1 MADNLGMMLSLRFVR
16 SRRKGALTRFIS
28 FASTCGI
35 AVGVF
40 AAIVGFSAMNG
51 FESELENRVL
61 SVIPSARLTASDS
74 HFKDVEGI
82 ESVLKQ
88 DKRIQSTAPAAE
100 VRAILSANRA
110 FAPLLITGIDPQAEK
125 EVVEIQRFINV
136 DMNCLKRDEFKSI
149 AGHCSVNTPKAATTQ
164 DTTLAK
170 ANRSAETNT
179 QTNDSTTANVS
190 DVDNETSIAAAGDSA
205 SQQDNSASEQV
216 DSAYDKMPRIIIGSS
231 IAKKLGVGAGDVV
244 TMMVMSNVQ
253 QQHDDLKDFE
263 SSLKAPNRNK
273 ALVIGVIHLG
283 GQLDGS
289 LALME
294 LDELVTISKLGGP
307 NAIHIRTS
315 VLKDTNRIIYDA
327 TYGKI
332 SENAMLSTWINS
344 QGKLYHD
351 IQMVRQ
357 IMFIAMFLVLAVACF
372 NIVSNLMMMTSEKRR
387 EIAILLTMGMPRSQI
402 VRTFSL
408 MGIITGLYGTLF
420 GLIPGIL
427 FSLSLRPITSSWKE
441 WFGFDL
447 LNEDVYF
454 INFIPS
460 DLSLIDV
467 LIVALASLLMS
478 WLAAIYPAMRASRV
492 QPAQELNL

>member
-88 DKRIQSTAPAAE
+88 DKRIKSTAPAAE

-110 FAPLLITGIDPQAEK
+110 FAPLLISGIEPQAEK

-164 DTTLAK
+164 DATLAK
-170 ANRSAETNT
+170 VNRSAETNT
-179 QTNDSTTANVS
+179 AKVS
-190 DVDNETSIAAAGDSA
+190 GVDNETSIAAAGDSA
-205 SQQDNSASEQV
+205 SEQVNSASEQV

-289 LALME
+289 LALMD

-408 MGIITGLYGTLF
+408 MGIVTGLYGTLF

-460 DLSLIDV
+460 DLSFIDV

>member
-1 MADNLGMMLSLRFVR
+1 MADNLGLMLSLRFVR

-51 FESELENRVL
+51 FKSELENRVL

-170 ANRSAETNT
+170 ASRSAETNT
-179 QTNDSTTANVS
+179 QTNDSNTANVR
-190 DVDNETSIAAAGDSA
+190 DVDNETSIAASGD
-205 SQQDNSASEQV
+205 SASEQV
-216 DSAYDKMPRIIIGSS
+216 NSAYDKMPRIIIGSN

-253 QQHDDLKDFE
+253 QQYDDLKDFE

-294 LDELVTISKLGGP
+294 LDELVTISKLEGP

-408 MGIITGLYGTLF
+408 MGIITGFYGTLF
-420 GLIPGIL
+420 GLIPGIIL
-427 FSLSLRPITSSWKE
+427 SLSLRPITSSWKE

-460 DLSLIDV
+460 ELSFIDV

>member
-51 FESELENRVL
+51 FKSELENRVL

-74 HFKDVEGI
+74 YFKDVEGI

-170 ANRSAETNT
+170 VNRSAETNT
-179 QTNDSTTANVS
+179 QTNDSNTAKVS

-205 SQQDNSASEQV
+205 SEQV
-216 DSAYDKMPRIIIGSS
+216 NSAYDKMPRIIIGSN

-253 QQHDDLKDFE
+253 QQYDDLKDFE

-294 LDELVTISKLGGP
+294 LDELVTISKLEGP

-408 MGIITGLYGTLF
+408 MGIITGFYGTLF

-427 FSLSLRPITSSWKE
+427 LSLSLRPITSSWKE

-460 DLSLIDV
+460 DLSFIDV

>member
-1 MADNLGMMLSLRFVR
+1 MQEKSVADNLGMMLSLRFVR

-51 FESELENRVL
+51 FKSELENRVL

-88 DKRIQSTAPAAE
+88 YKRIQSTAPAAE

-170 ANRSAETNT
+170 VNRSAETNT
-179 QTNDSTTANVS
+179 QTNDSNTAKVS

-205 SQQDNSASEQV
+205 SEQV
-216 DSAYDKMPRIIIGSS
+216 NSAYDKMPRIIIGSN
-231 IAKKLGVGAGDVV
+231 IAKKLGVGEGDVV

-253 QQHDDLKDFE
+253 QQHDDFKDFE

-289 LALME
+289 LALMD

-427 FSLSLRPITSSWKE
+427 LSLSLSPITSSWKE

-460 DLSLIDV
+460 ELSFIDV

>member
-51 FESELENRVL
+51 FKSELENRVL

-170 ANRSAETNT
+170 ASRSAETNT
-179 QTNDSTTANVS
+179 QTKDSNTANVR

-205 SQQDNSASEQV
+205 SEQV
-216 DSAYDKMPRIIIGSS
+216 NSAYDKMPRIIIGSN

-253 QQHDDLKDFE
+253 QQYDDLKDFE

-294 LDELVTISKLGGP
+294 LDELVTISKLEGP

-408 MGIITGLYGTLF
+408 MGIITGFYGTLF

-427 FSLSLRPITSSWKE
+427 LSLSLRPITSSWKE

-460 DLSLIDV
+460 ELSFIDV

>member
-136 DMNCLKRDEFKSI
+136 DMNCLNHDEFKSI
-149 AGHCSVNTPKAATTQ
+149 AGHCSVNTPKADTTQ
-164 DTTLAK
+164 DTTLATV
-170 ANRSAETNT
+170 NRSVETNT
-179 QTNDSTTANVS
+179 QTNDSNTAKVS
-190 DVDNETSIAAAGDSA
+190 DVDTKTSIAAAGDSA
-205 SQQDNSASEQV
+205 SEQSN
-216 DSAYDKMPRIIIGSS
+216 SAYDKMPRIIIGSS

-253 QQHDDLKDFE
+253 QQHDDFKDFE

-289 LALME
+289 LALMD
-294 LDELVTISKLGGP
+294 LDELLTISKLEGP

-427 FSLSLRPITSSWKE
+427 LSLSLSPITSSWKE

-460 DLSLIDV
+460 DLSFIDV

>member
-51 FESELENRVL
+51 FKSELENRVL

-170 ANRSAETNT
+170 ASRSAETNT
-179 QTNDSTTANVS
+179 QTNDSNTANVR

-205 SQQDNSASEQV
+205 SEQV
-216 DSAYDKMPRIIIGSS
+216 NSAYDKMPRIIIGSN

-253 QQHDDLKDFE
+253 QQYDDLKDFE

-294 LDELVTISKLGGP
+294 LDELVTISKLEGP

-372 NIVSNLMMMTSEKRR
+372 NIVSNLMMITSEKRR

-408 MGIITGLYGTLF
+408 MGIITGFYGTLF

-427 FSLSLRPITSSWKE
+427 LSLSLRPITSSWKE

-460 DLSLIDV
+460 ELSFIDV

>member
-74 HFKDVEGI
+74 HFKDVESI

-149 AGHCSVNTPKAATTQ
+149 SGHCSVNTPKAATTQ
-164 DTTLAK
+164 DTTLATV
-170 ANRSAETNT
+170 NRSAETNR
-179 QTNDSTTANVS
+179 AKVS
-190 DVDNETSIAAAGDSA
+190 DVDNETSIAAEGDSA
-205 SQQDNSASEQV
+205 SEQSNSASEQV
-216 DSAYDKMPRIIIGSS
+216 NSAYDKIPRIIIGSS

-427 FSLSLRPITSSWKE
+427 FSLSLRPTTSSWKE

>member
-51 FESELENRVL
+51 FKSELENRVL

-110 FAPLLITGIDPQAEK
+110 FAPLIITGIDPQAEK

-170 ANRSAETNT
+170 VNRSAETNT
-179 QTNDSTTANVS
+179 PTNDSNTAKVS
-190 DVDNETSIAAAGDSA
+190 DVDTKTSIAAAGDSA
-205 SQQDNSASEQV
+205 SEQVNSASEQV
-216 DSAYDKMPRIIIGSS
+216 NSAYDKMPRIIIGSN

-253 QQHDDLKDFE
+253 QQYDDLKDFE

-294 LDELVTISKLGGP
+294 LDELVTISKLEGP

-408 MGIITGLYGTLF
+408 MGIITGFYGTLF

-427 FSLSLRPITSSWKE
+427 LSLSLRPITSSWKE

-460 DLSLIDV
+460 ELSFIDV

>member
-51 FESELENRVL
+51 FKSELENRVL

-88 DKRIQSTAPAAE
+88 DKRIRSTAPAAE

-170 ANRSAETNT
+170 VNRSAETNT
-179 QTNDSTTANVS
+179 QTNDSNSAKVS
-190 DVDNETSIAAAGDSA
+190 DVDTKTSIAAAGDSA
-205 SQQDNSASEQV
+205 SEQSNSASDQV
-216 DSAYDKMPRIIIGSS
+216 NSAYDKMPRIIIGSS

-253 QQHDDLKDFE
+253 QQHDDFKDFE

-408 MGIITGLYGTLF
+408 MGIITGFYGTLF

-427 FSLSLRPITSSWKE
+427 LSLSLSPITSSWKE

-460 DLSLIDV
+460 DLSFIDV

>member
-136 DMNCLKRDEFKSI
+136 DMNCLKRDEFTSI
-149 AGHCSVNTPKAATTQ
+149 AGHCSVNTPKADTTH

-170 ANRSAETNT
+170 VNRSAETNT
-179 QTNDSTTANVS
+179 QTYDSNTAKVS
-190 DVDNETSIAAAGDSA
+190 DVDNEASIAAAGDSA
-205 SQQDNSASEQV
+205 SEQDNGASEQSN
-216 DSAYDKMPRIIIGSS
+216 SAYDKMPRIIIGSS

-253 QQHDDLKDFE
+253 QQHDDFKDFE

-289 LALME
+289 LALMD
-294 LDELVTISKLGGP
+294 LDELLTISKLEGP

-427 FSLSLRPITSSWKE
+427 LSLSLSPITSSWKE

-454 INFIPS
+454 INFTPS
-460 DLSLIDV
+460 DLSFIDV

>member
-164 DTTLAK
+164 DTSKAK
-170 ANRSAETNT
+170 GNSSAKTNT
-179 QTNDSTTANVS
+179 QTNDSNRTKVS
-190 DVDNETSIAAAGDSA
+190 VVDNDASIAAAGDSA
-205 SQQDNSASEQV
+205 SEQV
-216 DSAYDKMPRIIIGSS
+216 NSAYDKMPRIIIGSS

-289 LALME
+289 LALMD
-294 LDELVTISKLGGP
+294 LDELVDISKLGGP

-427 FSLSLRPITSSWKE
+427 LSLSLSPITSSWKE

-460 DLSLIDV
+460 DLSFIDV

>member
-74 HFKDVEGI
+74 HFKDVESI

-164 DTTLAK
+164 DATLAK
-170 ANRSAETNT
+170 VNRSAETNT
-179 QTNDSTTANVS
+179 AKVS
-190 DVDNETSIAAAGDSA
+190 DVDDETSIAAAGDSA
-205 SQQDNSASEQV
+205 SEQVNSASEQV
-216 DSAYDKMPRIIIGSS
+216 NSASEQDNSAYDKMPRIIIGSS

-253 QQHDDLKDFE
+253 QQHNDLRDFE

-289 LALME
+289 LALMD

-408 MGIITGLYGTLF
+408 MGIVTGLYGTLF

-460 DLSLIDV
+460 DLSFIDV

>member
-136 DMNCLKRDEFKSI
+136 DMNCLNHDEFKSI
-149 AGHCSVNTPKAATTQ
+149 AGHCSVNTPKADTIQ

-170 ANRSAETNT
+170 VNRSAETNT
-179 QTNDSTTANVS
+179 QTNDSNSAKVS
-190 DVDNETSIAAAGDSA
+190 DVDTKTSIAAARDSA
-205 SQQDNSASEQV
+205 SKQDNSASEQV
-216 DSAYDKMPRIIIGSS
+216 NSAYDKMPRIIIGSS

-253 QQHDDLKDFE
+253 QQHDDIKDFE

-289 LALME
+289 LALMD
-294 LDELVTISKLGGP
+294 LDELLTISKLEGP

-427 FSLSLRPITSSWKE
+427 LSLSLRPITSSWKE

-460 DLSLIDV
+460 DLSFIDV

>member
-51 FESELENRVL
+51 FKSELENRVL

-88 DKRIQSTAPAAE
+88 YKRIQSTAPAAE

-170 ANRSAETNT
+170 VNRSAETNT
-179 QTNDSTTANVS
+179 QTNDSNTAKVS

-205 SQQDNSASEQV
+205 SEQV
-216 DSAYDKMPRIIIGSS
+216 NSAYDKMPRIIIGSN
-231 IAKKLGVGAGDVV
+231 IAKKLGVGEGDVV

-253 QQHDDLKDFE
+253 QQYDDLKDFE

-294 LDELVTISKLGGP
+294 LDELVTISKLEGP

-408 MGIITGLYGTLF
+408 MGIITGFYGTLF

-427 FSLSLRPITSSWKE
+427 LSLSLRPITSSWKE

-460 DLSLIDV
+460 ELSFIDV

>member
-88 DKRIQSTAPAAE
+88 DKRIKSTAPAAE

-110 FAPLLITGIDPQAEK
+110 FAPLLITGIEPQAEK

-136 DMNCLKRDEFKSI
+136 DMNCLNHDEFTSI
-149 AGHCSVNTPKAATTQ
+149 AGHCSVNTQKADTTQ

-170 ANRSAETNT
+170 VNRSAETNT
-179 QTNDSTTANVS
+179 QTNDSNSAMVS
-190 DVDNETSIAAAGDSA
+190 DVDTKTSIAAAGDSA
-205 SQQDNSASEQV
+205 SEQV
-216 DSAYDKMPRIIIGSS
+216 NSTYDKMPRIIIGSS

-253 QQHDDLKDFE
+253 QQHDDFKDFE

-289 LALME
+289 LALMD
-294 LDELVTISKLGGP
+294 LDELLTISKLEGP

-427 FSLSLRPITSSWKE
+427 LSLSLRPITSSWKE

-460 DLSLIDV
+460 DLSFIDV

>member
-136 DMNCLKRDEFKSI
+136 DMNCLKRDEFTSI
-149 AGHCSVNTPKAATTQ
+149 AGHCSVNTPKAYTTQ

-170 ANRSAETNT
+170 VNRSAETNT
-179 QTNDSTTANVS
+179 QTNDSNTAKVS
-190 DVDNETSIAAAGDSA
+190 DVDNEASIAAAGDSA
-205 SQQDNSASEQV
+205 SEQDNGASEQSN
-216 DSAYDKMPRIIIGSS
+216 SAYDKMPRIIIGSS

-253 QQHDDLKDFE
+253 QQHDDFKDFE

-289 LALME
+289 LALMD
-294 LDELVTISKLGGP
+294 LDELLTISKLEGP

-332 SENAMLSTWINS
+332 SENAMLSTWMNS

-427 FSLSLRPITSSWKE
+427 LSLSLSPITSSWKE

-460 DLSLIDV
+460 DLSFIDV

>member
-51 FESELENRVL
+51 FKSELENRVL

-149 AGHCSVNTPKAATTQ
+149 ARHCSVNTPKAATTQ

-170 ANRSAETNT
+170 VNRSAETNT
-179 QTNDSTTANVS
+179 QTNDSNTAKVS
-190 DVDNETSIAAAGDSA
+190 DVDTKTSIAAAGDSA
-205 SQQDNSASEQV
+205 SEQV
-216 DSAYDKMPRIIIGSS
+216 NSAYDKMPRIIIGSN
-231 IAKKLGVGAGDVV
+231 IAKKLGVGAGNVV

-253 QQHDDLKDFE
+253 QQYDDLKDFE

-294 LDELVTISKLGGP
+294 LDELVTISKLEGP

-408 MGIITGLYGTLF
+408 MGIITGFYGTLF

-427 FSLSLRPITSSWKE
+427 LSLSLRPITSSWKE

-460 DLSLIDV
+460 ELSFIDV

>member
-1 MADNLGMMLSLRFVR
+1 
-16 SRRKGALTRFIS
+16 
-28 FASTCGI
+28 
-35 AVGVF
+35 
-40 AAIVGFSAMNG
+40 
-51 FESELENRVL
+51 
-61 SVIPSARLTASDS
+61 
-74 HFKDVEGI
+74 
-82 ESVLKQ
+82 
-88 DKRIQSTAPAAE
+88 
-100 VRAILSANRA
+100 
-110 FAPLLITGIDPQAEK
+110 
-125 EVVEIQRFINV
+125 
-136 DMNCLKRDEFKSI
+136 
-149 AGHCSVNTPKAATTQ
+149 
-164 DTTLAK
+164 
-170 ANRSAETNT
+170 
-179 QTNDSTTANVS
+179 
-190 DVDNETSIAAAGDSA
+190 
-205 SQQDNSASEQV
+205 
-216 DSAYDKMPRIIIGSS
+216 
-231 IAKKLGVGAGDVV
+231 
-244 TMMVMSNVQ
+244 MMVMSNVQ
-253 QQHDDLKDFE
+253 QQHDDFKDFE

-289 LALME
+289 LALMDH
-294 LDELVTISKLGGP
+294 DELVTISKLGGP

-427 FSLSLRPITSSWKE
+427 LSLSLSPITSSWKE

-460 DLSLIDV
+460 DLSFIDV

>member
-110 FAPLLITGIDPQAEK
+110 FAPLLITGIEPQAEK

-136 DMNCLKRDEFKSI
+136 DMNCLKRDEFTSI
-149 AGHCSVNTPKAATTQ
+149 AGHCSVNTQKADTTQ

-170 ANRSAETNT
+170 VNRSAETNT
-179 QTNDSTTANVS
+179 QTNDSNSAMVS
-190 DVDNETSIAAAGDSA
+190 DVDTKTSIAAAGDSA
-205 SQQDNSASEQV
+205 SEQSNTASEQV

-294 LDELVTISKLGGP
+294 LDELVTISNLGGP

-427 FSLSLRPITSSWKE
+427 LSLSLSPITSSWKE

-460 DLSLIDV
+460 DLSFIDV

>member
-136 DMNCLKRDEFKSI
+136 DMNCLNHDEFKTI
-149 AGHCSVNTPKAATTQ
+149 AGHCSVNTPKADTIQ

-170 ANRSAETNT
+170 VNRSAETNT
-179 QTNDSTTANVS
+179 AKVS
-190 DVDNETSIAAAGDSA
+190 DVDTKTSIAAAGDSA
-205 SQQDNSASEQV
+205 SEQV
-216 DSAYDKMPRIIIGSS
+216 NSAYDKMPRIIIGSS

-253 QQHDDLKDFE
+253 QQHDDFKDFE

-289 LALME
+289 LALMD
-294 LDELVTISKLGGP
+294 LDELLTISKLECP

-427 FSLSLRPITSSWKE
+427 LSLSLRSITSSWKE

-460 DLSLIDV
+460 DLSFIDV

>member
-82 ESVLKQ
+82 ESLLKQ

-110 FAPLLITGIDPQAEK
+110 FAPLLITGIEPQAEK

-136 DMNCLKRDEFKSI
+136 DMNCLNHDEFTSI
-149 AGHCSVNTPKAATTQ
+149 AGHCSVNTQKADTIQ

-170 ANRSAETNT
+170 VNRSAETNT
-179 QTNDSTTANVS
+179 QTNDSNSAKVS
-190 DVDNETSIAAAGDSA
+190 DVDTKTSIAAAGDSA
-205 SQQDNSASEQV
+205 SEQSNSASEQV
-216 DSAYDKMPRIIIGSS
+216 NSAYDNMPRIIIGSS

-253 QQHDDLKDFE
+253 QQHDDVKDFE

-289 LALME
+289 LALMD
-294 LDELVTISKLGGP
+294 LDELLTISKLEGP

-427 FSLSLRPITSSWKE
+427 LSLSLSPITSSWKE

-460 DLSLIDV
+460 DLSFIDV

>member
-1 MADNLGMMLSLRFVR
+1 M
-16 SRRKGALTRFIS
+16 
-28 FASTCGI
+28 
-35 AVGVF
+35 
-40 AAIVGFSAMNG
+40 
-51 FESELENRVL
+51 
-61 SVIPSARLTASDS
+61 
-74 HFKDVEGI
+74 
-82 ESVLKQ
+82 
-88 DKRIQSTAPAAE
+88 
-100 VRAILSANRA
+100 
-110 FAPLLITGIDPQAEK
+110 
-125 EVVEIQRFINV
+125 
-136 DMNCLKRDEFKSI
+136 
-149 AGHCSVNTPKAATTQ
+149 
-164 DTTLAK
+164 
-170 ANRSAETNT
+170 
-179 QTNDSTTANVS
+179 
-190 DVDNETSIAAAGDSA
+190 
-205 SQQDNSASEQV
+205 
-216 DSAYDKMPRIIIGSS
+216 
-231 IAKKLGVGAGDVV
+231 
-244 TMMVMSNVQ
+244 
-253 QQHDDLKDFE
+253 KDFE

-294 LDELVTISKLGGP
+294 LDELVTISKLEGP

-408 MGIITGLYGTLF
+408 MGIITGFYGTLF

-427 FSLSLRPITSSWKE
+427 LSLSLRPITSSWKE

-460 DLSLIDV
+460 ELSFIDV

>member
-110 FAPLLITGIDPQAEK
+110 FAPLLITGIEPQAEK
-125 EVVEIQRFINV
+125 EVVAIQRFINV
-136 DMNCLKRDEFKSI
+136 DMNCLNHDEFKSI
-149 AGHCSVNTPKAATTQ
+149 AGHCSVNTPKADATQ
-164 DTTLAK
+164 DTALAK
-170 ANRSAETNT
+170 VNRSAETNT
-179 QTNDSTTANVS
+179 QTNDSNTAKVS
-190 DVDNETSIAAAGDSA
+190 DVDTKTSIAAAGDSA
-205 SQQDNSASEQV
+205 SEQSN
-216 DSAYDKMPRIIIGSS
+216 SAYDKMPRIIIGSS

-253 QQHDDLKDFE
+253 QQHDDFKDFE

-289 LALME
+289 LALMD
-294 LDELVTISKLGGP
+294 LDELLTISKLEGP

-427 FSLSLRPITSSWKE
+427 LSLSLSPITSSWKE

-460 DLSLIDV
+460 DLSFIDV

>member
-51 FESELENRVL
+51 FKSELENRVL

-170 ANRSAETNT
+170 ASRSAETNT
-179 QTNDSTTANVS
+179 QTNDSNTANVR

-205 SQQDNSASEQV
+205 SEQV
-216 DSAYDKMPRIIIGSS
+216 NSAYDKMPRIIIGSN

-253 QQHDDLKDFE
+253 QQYDDLKDFE

-294 LDELVTISKLGGP
+294 LDELVTISKLEGP

-315 VLKDTNRIIYDA
+315 VLKDTNRIMYDA

-408 MGIITGLYGTLF
+408 MGIITGFYGTLF

-427 FSLSLRPITSSWKE
+427 LSLSLRPITSSWKE

-460 DLSLIDV
+460 ELSFIDV
-467 LIVALASLLMS
+467 LIVVLASLLMS

>member
-149 AGHCSVNTPKAATTQ
+149 AGHCSVNTPKAAITQ
-164 DTTLAK
+164 DTSKAK
-170 ANRSAETNT
+170 GNSSAKTNT
-179 QTNDSTTANVS
+179 QTNDSNRTKVS
-190 DVDNETSIAAAGDSA
+190 GVDNEASIAAAGDSA
-205 SQQDNSASEQV
+205 SEQV
-216 DSAYDKMPRIIIGSS
+216 NSAYDKMPRIIIGSS

-289 LALME
+289 LALMD
-294 LDELVTISKLGGP
+294 LDELVDISKLGGP

-427 FSLSLRPITSSWKE
+427 LSLSLSPITSSWKE

-460 DLSLIDV
+460 DLSFIDV

>member
-51 FESELENRVL
+51 FKSELENRVL

-74 HFKDVEGI
+74 HFKDVAGI

-170 ANRSAETNT
+170 VNRSAETNT
-179 QTNDSTTANVS
+179 QTNDSNTAKVS
-190 DVDNETSIAAAGDSA
+190 DVDTKTSIAAAGDSA
-205 SQQDNSASEQV
+205 IEQDNSASEQV
-216 DSAYDKMPRIIIGSS
+216 NSAYDKMPRIIIGSN

-253 QQHDDLKDFE
+253 QQYDDLKDFE

-294 LDELVTISKLGGP
+294 LDELVTISKLEGP

-408 MGIITGLYGTLF
+408 MGIITGFYGTLF

-427 FSLSLRPITSSWKE
+427 LSLSLRPITSSWKE

-460 DLSLIDV
+460 ELSFIDV

>member
-110 FAPLLITGIDPQAEK
+110 FAPLLITGIEPQAEK

-149 AGHCSVNTPKAATTQ
+149 AGHCSVNTQKVSTTQ
-164 DTTLAK
+164 DSSLAK
-170 ANRSAETNT
+170 VNRSAETNT
-179 QTNDSTTANVS
+179 AKVG
-190 DVDNETSIAAAGDSA
+190 DVDNEASIAAAGDS
-205 SQQDNSASEQV
+205 SSEQSN
-216 DSAYDKMPRIIIGSS
+216 SAYDKMPRIIIGSS

-253 QQHDDLKDFE
+253 QQHDDFKDFE
-263 SSLKAPNRNK
+263 SYLKAPNRNK

-289 LALME
+289 LALMD
-294 LDELVTISKLGGP
+294 LDELLTISKLEGP

-420 GLIPGIL
+420 GLIPGIIL
-427 FSLSLRPITSSWKE
+427 SLSLSPITSSWKE

-460 DLSLIDV
+460 DLSFIDV